1 MTSTNKNSIPDTQ
14 CLKIKYIFICSMK
27 KQMMFYN
34 SKLRKTEKQRKSAF
48 PNLGRTK
55 NGRKRPSQHWENWK
69 TAKNDFPNIGKIKKR
84 HRLHFPP
91 LGKPKN
97 AEIAKN
103 SVSLVSDERKTL
115 KTAFRLQA
123 KRRNCQKQRFAC
135 KRRAKN
141 IENSISLISETQKT
155 QKNARH
161 PWMKPRKRRKYHF
174 SRGGKS
180 KTGKFCVSA
189 AADGWKT
196 VKTAFRPWPKCK
208 KWEKLTFGHGRRTK
222 NEKSWL
228 SATAENLSSINF
240 NAWQCILPQ
249 QKLNEM
255 TVPGRDL
262 TLGTPNF
269 VFYRRLK

>member
-1 MTSTNKNSIPDTQ
+1 
-14 CLKIKYIFICSMK
+14 
-27 KQMMFYN
+27 MMFYS

-48 PNLGRTK
+48 PNLERTK

-69 TAKNDFPNIGKIKKR
+69 TAKNDFPKLGKIKKC

-91 LGKPKN
+91 LGKPKMQK
-97 AEIAKN
+97 IIRRSWAKC
-103 SVSLVSDERKTL
+103 
-115 KTAFRLQA
+115 
-123 KRRNCQKQRFAC
+123 RNCQKQCFAC

-141 IENSISLISETQKT
+141 TENSISLVSETQKT
-155 QKNARH
+155 QKNTRH
-161 PWMKPRKRRKYHF
+161 PWMKSRKRRKTLVIRGWNQENGENWF
-174 SRGGKS
+174 SAVADERKTAKISFQPRRKIKNRQILRFGRGGRIKN
-180 KTGKFCVSA
+180 GK
-189 AADGWKT
+189 
-196 VKTAFRPWPKCK
+196 
-208 KWEKLTFGHGRRTK
+208 
-222 NEKSWL
+222 NWL

-255 TVPGRDL
+255 TVPGKNL